1 MYQTIYIKNKLEYYL
16 HTVSQRNVA
25 FLSQFCFNCGIQPG
39 DNSHQKSLFIITFNY
54 KCSVDL
60 CWMRFLS
67 FSLCLYFSKSFLDSM
82 IFRYDTHLSTAAKFG
97 VDKGFGTGIGMGI
110 FQVVILSNYALSLW

>member
-1 MYQTIYIKNKLEYYL
+1 MLDEIPQFF
-16 HTVSQRNVA
+16 TV
-25 FLSQFCFNCGIQPG
+25 
-39 DNSHQKSLFIITFNY
+39 II
-54 KCSVDL
+54 
-60 CWMRFLS
+60 
-67 FSLCLYFSKSFLDSM
+67 YFSKFFVVSM